1 MSLPMKLNP
10 EFAHK
15 IAGGVVKSWKEICS
29 TCGNTAGKH
38 FGQDGELFCTH
49 LAMQLSHEADKDKS
63 NQNSMPTFQEIP
75 SMITLPPVN
84 SHSHAKC
91 ICATNG
97 PHSNNGQAEFV
108 VKIHEH
114 HEHSATS
121 CINHACVYLDA
132 GWTVTPILRDG
143 EFMPHSLD
151 EYKILMYGRNFPDY
165 PKENLANKEFN
176 SWEDDSD
183 VPCATCHKAWSTHW
197 GPFCS
202 IKERDSIRKIYDMLN
217 SKFGGKMDKMDETME
232 YTVPTPSPRRT
243 KAIHLARTQKAKGL
257 AVLAKDYTHETVRY
271 ELIDADKAEPQDLVN
286 RFVRPCPMRPRHGFV
301 DSRFVANEDEAKQ
314 IIKETLA
321 ADAEAEFV
329 LANKVDAE
337 FSGIWTKGYLTVG
350 KGNDGATAGHSAKM
364 IPVLGTLTN
373 EYMNK
378 AASVEHAPYLELLFK
393 YKNYIE
399 LGDTA
404 WKVLEVQLRDGPEL
418 PALSSDYIPLE
429 VKVTNVVLADGD
441 LLEWE
446 SKVLQFAAGTVVYHP
461 NGSMASHYAIHAVLA
476 KVPVLITRE
485 PKVGE
490 TLKPNQS
497 QTLEPNL
504 RDFMAGYVFG
514 TSGEITMKDA
524 AYAMLAGLHHT
535 SVWLGRHDVLLGLA
549 IGCAWRLTVTAGL
562 GEARHVLSRR
572 RRHHKK
578 DRNTVYCDV
587 WNKTDKPETRRKF
600 RTAVQGFL
608 DRDYDDGFGGESWYR
623 FTQWAVKMHNALLA
637 GNIKGS
643 LNYLNQLVHSA
654 HNSGWGFDKFLN
666 QSDLQTTADN
676 PVYAALRCAVTLY
689 RAANMDVLTRNNMA
703 ESFTHYRR
711 PLADTEIIDGGKRIN
726 KNGELVSASGDVLN
740 DDGEYDD
747 EEEEEEV
754 DISELPVKVVQV
766 KPFVPTEQFSDG
778 TFDMAKK
785 ITLHVQVGHQNTSQ
799 YEKYDLPTGWTLEQF
814 QTLTAKGF
822 ETAPSLS
829 GAETEYVVVPE
840 SLGSFNKKWLI
851 NTLMVYSTGY
861 SIPEIVQYAKSQI
874 LKPIEQESN

>member
-1 MSLPMKLNP
+1 MSDSSLPEKLNP

-15 IAGGVVKSWKEICS
+15 IFGGVITSWSNVC
-29 TCGNTAGKH
+29 TVCGKKAGLH
-38 FGQDGELFCTH
+38 TGNSGQMFCNG
-49 LAMQLSHEADKDKS
+49 AEAEHYKKQAVEQAAI
-63 NQNSMPTFQEIP
+63 N
-75 SMITLPPVN
+75 VN
-84 SHSHAKC
+84 AKC

-97 PHSNNGQAEFV
+97 PHSNDGQAEFV
-108 VKIHEH
+108 VKINNQ
-114 HEHSATS
+114 SAVA
-121 CINHACVYLDA
+121 CINHVHVYA
-132 GWTVTPILRDG
+132 SCGWTVTPILRDG
-143 EFMPHSLD
+143 EFMPHSLE
-151 EYKILMYGRNFPDY
+151 EYEILMYGRNFPDY

-176 SWEDDSD
+176 SWQGGSD
-183 VPCATCHKAWSTHW
+183 VPCATCHKAWHNHW

-202 IKERDSIRKIYDMLN
+202 AKERDSIRKFYDIL
-217 SKFGGKMDKMDETME
+217 SGKFGGKMDKMDETVE
-232 YTVPTPSPRRT
+232 YVVPTPSPRRT

-257 AVLAKDYTHETVRY
+257 AVLAKDYTRETVRY

-301 DSRFVANEDEAKQ
+301 DSRFVSNEDEAKQ

-329 LANKVDAE
+329 LANKIDAE

-373 EYMNK
+373 EYINK

-393 YKNYIE
+393 YKRYIA

-418 PALSSDYIPLE
+418 PALSSDYIPSE
-429 VKVTNVVLADGD
+429 VKVTNVILADGD

-514 TSGEITMKDA
+514 TSGEITMKEA

-578 DRNTVYCDV
+578 DRNTVYTDV
-587 WNKTDKPETRRKF
+587 WNKTDKPATRRKF
-600 RTAVQGFL
+600 RTAIQGFL

-654 HNSGWGFDKFLN
+654 HNNGWGFDKFLN

-740 DDGEYDD
+740 EDGEYDEEE

-766 KPFVPTEQFSDG
+766 KPFPDSMT
-778 TFDMAKK
+778 KK
-785 ITLHVQVGHQNTSQ
+785 IMLHVQVGHQDTDQ

-829 GAETEYVVVPE
+829 GAATEYVVIPE
-840 SLGSFNKKWLI
+840 SLGSFDKKWWI
-851 NTLMVYSTGY
+851 KTLMVYSTEY
-861 SIPEIVQYAKSQI
+861 SIPEIVQYAKND
-874 LKPIEQESN
+874 LFKPIEQESN